1 MTITNSEMEAEVE
14 TRIEATTLRFAIGV
28 ALSVF
33 SGGMLLIS
41 FPPYGIWPL
50 AWIAFVPYL
59 FAQYRLF
66 PRKWSSLA
74 PALALLVWLGPFMA
88 RLFGTQFGPFFT
100 FLGVLIALLTYF
112 GNNERGFIEKS
123 DYRWFIPQG
132 ILNWVGFEMIRATI
146 IPLVAT
152 SAFIG
157 YTQATQPWITQ
168 PVSIFSVYGLNLVL
182 MLVNFALAQAAMAWF
197 DRRWQSA
204 GVVPVDLRQ
213 TRRWLAIAA
222 VVLAAWVVIG
232 VFQVSNAPESTE
244 TVRVA
249 AIQPNYEK
257 PAFQD
262 DEITD
267 DMRME
272 DFSRWIRQAADQ
284 GAQVIFTP
292 EMAFNF
298 DPQVEYTQELQA
310 LAAETGAHIFITY
323 TVVQE
328 GQPFRNESVLLSPSG
343 EFSAIYGK
351 NHAPPGEPLSPSAGS
366 YPVFETPLG
375 RLATLICHDGNYTDV
390 TRKLTRNG
398 AQLISAGLSE
408 FGGFGEQYWTH
419 ITFRAVENHTA
430 FVLSSRQTGSAII
443 DPEGHQIA
451 LSLVPGGEQVVLT
464 GDVPISDGGTA
475 YTHTGDILGW
485 LSLVGYVVFVVLQIR
500 ANRKAKKQESSEKR
514 NTSS

>member
-1 MTITNSEMEAEVE
+1 MTTTNATMDSTSRAKNEA
-14 TRIEATTLRFAIGV
+14 ITLRFALGIV
-28 ALSVF
+28 LSVF
-33 SGGMLLIS
+33 SGAMLLMS
-41 FPPYGIWPL
+41 FPPYGVWPL
-50 AWIAFVPYL
+50 TWIAFAPYL

-66 PRKWSSLA
+66 PRKWSSLG

-88 RLFGTQFGPFFT
+88 RLFGTQFGPVFT
-100 FLGVLIALLTYF
+100 FLGVFIALLTYF
-112 GNNERGFIEKS
+112 GNKERGFIEQS
-123 DYRWFIPQG
+123 GYRWFIPQG
-132 ILNWVGFEMIRATI
+132 VLNWVGFEMIRATI

-168 PVSIFSVYGLNLVL
+168 PVSIFSIYGLNLVL

-197 DRRWQSA
+197 DRRWRFKD
-204 GVVPVDLRQ
+204 VLPVNPRS
-213 TRRWLAIAA
+213 TWRWLAIAA
-222 VVLAAWVVIG
+222 GVLTAWIVIG
-232 VFQVSNAPESTE
+232 ILQLSASPEASKTL
-244 TVRVA
+244 RVA

-267 DMRME
+267 DMRMD

-284 GAQVIFTP
+284 GAEVIFTP

-298 DPQVEYTQELQA
+298 DPQERYTEEFRA

-323 TVVQE
+323 TVAQE
-328 GQPFRNESVLLSPSG
+328 GEPFRNESILLSPSG

-390 TRKLTRNG
+390 SRKLTRNG
-398 AQLISAGLSE
+398 AQLISAGVNE

-443 DPEGHQIA
+443 DATGRQIA

-464 GDVPISDGGTA
+464 GDVPLGSGGTV
-475 YTHTGDILGW
+475 YTRTGDILGW
-485 LSLVGYVVFVVLQIR
+485 LSLVGYIIFVLLQIR
-500 ANRKAKKQESSEKR
+500 SGRDKNNLLKSEVQ
-514 NTSS
+514 S